1 VSSVPKTSA
10 VNMQG
15 QQRVPVHL
23 DKNDAVQGASGKV
36 PYVKHFK
43 WHM

>member
-10 VNMQG
+10 TNMQG

-23 DKNDAVQGASGKV
+23 DKNADVQCRR
-36 PYVKHFK
+36 
-43 WHM
+43 W